1 MVTDAGAPVPWPAV
15 TCVTVIVLPVVL
27 LTAAWVASISI
38 TFAVHVP
45 PFPTAATVHV
55 TVVMTAYVQVWALL
69 AAGQSMPAK
78 GTFPSVL
85 TLAALPTLSL
95 PVSV

>member
-27 LTAAWVASISI
+27 LTEAWVASISI

-55 TVVMTAYVQVWALL
+55 TAVMTVYVHVGALL
-69 AAGQSMPAK
+69 VAVQSIPAN
-78 GTFPSVL
+78 GTFTSVL
-85 TLAALPTLSL
+85 TLAAFPTLSV